1 MSEPRFVHLRVHSDY
16 SMIDGLAKTAPLVKK
31 AAALGMPA
39 LAITDFTNLCGLVKF
54 YGAGHG
60 AGIKPIVGADF
71 NVQCDLLG
79 DELTHLTVLAANN
92 TGYQNLTLLISK
104 AYQRGY
110 GAAGPIIDRDW
121 LIELNEGLILLSGGR
136 MGDVGRS
143 LLRGNSALVDE
154 CVAFYE
160 EHFPDRYFL
169 ELIRTGRP
177 DEESYLHAAVEL
189 AEARGLPVVATN
201 DVRFIDSSDFDAHEI
216 RVAIHDGFTLDDPK
230 RPRNYSPQQY
240 MRSEEEMCELFADI
254 PEALANTVEIAK
266 RCNVTVRLGEYFLPQ
281 FPTGDMSLSLIH
293 ILRSYYLDR
302 GYARFNIDSTQV
314 SLTPDKKGIYVTVN
328 ITEGDQY
335 KLSGVEVSGN
345 LAGHSA
351 EIEQLTKIEP
361 GELYNGTKV
370 TKMEDDIKKL
380 LGRYGYAYPR
390 VQSMPEI
397 NDADKTVKL
406 RVNVDAGNRFYVRK
420 IRFEGNDTSKDAVLR
435 REMRQMEGAWLG
447 SDLVDQGKERLN
459 RLGFFE
465 TVDTDTQRVPGSP
478 DQVDV
483 VYKVKERN
491 TGSFNFGIG
500 YGTESGVSFQAG
512 VQQDNWLGT
521 GYAVGI
527 NGTKNDYQTYAELSV
542 TNPYFTVDG
551 VSLGG
556 RLFYNDFQADDA
568 DLSDYTNKSYGTD
581 VTLGFPINEYNSLRA
596 GLGYVHNSLS
606 NMQPQVAMWRYLYS
620 MGEHPSTSDQD
631 NSFKTDDFTFN
642 YGWTYNKLD
651 RGYFPTDG
659 SRVNLTGKV
668 TIPGSDNEYYKVTLD
683 TATYVPIDDDHKW
696 VVLGR
701 TRWGYGD
708 GLGGKEMPF
717 YENFYAGGSS
727 TVRGFQSN
735 TIGPKAVYFP
745 HQASNY
751 DPDYDYECATQD
763 GAKDLCKS
771 DDAVG
776 GNAMAV
782 ASLEFITPT
791 PFISDKYA
799 NSVRTSFFWDMGTVW
814 DTNWDSSQYSGYPD
828 YSDPSNIR
836 MSAGIA
842 LQWMS
847 PLGPLVFSYAQ
858 PFKKYDGDKAEQF
871 QFNIGK
877 TW

>member
-1 MSEPRFVHLRVHSDY
+1 MAMKKLLIASLLFSSATVYGAEGFVVKDIHFEGLQRVAV
-16 SMIDGLAKTAPLVKK
+16 G
-31 AAALGMPA
+31 AALLSMPVRTGDTVNDEDISNTIRA
-39 LAITDFTNLCGLVKF
+39 LFATGNFEDVRVLRDGNTLLVQVKERPTIASITFSGNKSVKDDMLKQNLEASGVRVGESLDRTTLSDIEKGLEDFYYSVGKYSASVKAVVTPLPRNRVDLKLVFQEGVSAK
-54 YGAGHG
+54 
-60 AGIKPIVGADF
+60 IQQINIVGNHAF
-71 NVQCDLLG
+71 ST
-79 DELTHLTVLAANN
+79 EE
-92 TGYQNLTLLISK
+92 LISHFQLRDEVPWWNVVGDRK
-104 AYQRGY
+104 YQKQKL
-110 GAAGPIIDRDW
+110 AGD
-121 LIELNEGLILLSGGR
+121 
-136 MGDVGRS
+136 
-143 LLRGNSALVDE
+143 
-154 CVAFYE
+154 
-160 EHFPDRYFL
+160 L
-169 ELIRTGRP
+169 ET
-177 DEESYLHAAVEL
+177 
-189 AEARGLPVVATN
+189 
-201 DVRFIDSSDFDAHEI
+201 
-216 RVAIHDGFTLDDPK
+216 
-230 RPRNYSPQQY
+230 
-240 MRSEEEMCELFADI
+240 
-254 PEALANTVEIAK
+254 
-266 RCNVTVRLGEYFLPQ
+266 
-281 FPTGDMSLSLIH
+281 
-293 ILRSYYLDR
+293 LRSYYLDR

-314 SLTPDKKGIYVTVN
+314 SLTPDKKGIYITVN

-335 KLSGVEVSGN
+335 KLSGVQVSGN

-351 EIEQLTKIEP
+351 EIEKLTKIEP
-361 GELYNGTKV
+361 GELHNGTKV

-390 VQSMPEI
+390 VQSQPEI

-420 IRFEGNDTSKDAVLR
+420 IRFEGNDTSKDSVLR

-521 GYAVGI
+521 GYSVGI
-527 NGTKNDYQTYAELSV
+527 NGTKNDYQTYSELSV

-556 RLFYNDFQADDA
+556 RIFYNDFQADDA

-581 VTLGFPINEYNSLRA
+581 VTLGFPINEYNTLRA
-596 GLGYVHNSLS
+596 GLGYVHNKLS
-606 NMQPQVAMWRYLYS
+606 NMQPQIAMDRYLES
-620 MGEHPSTSDQD
+620 MGQSADTS
-631 NSFKTDDFTFN
+631 SFAADDFTFN

-668 TIPGSDNEYYKVTLD
+668 TIPGSDNEYYKVSLD
-683 TATYVPIDDDHKW
+683 TATYVPIDNDHKW

-735 TIGPKAVYFP
+735 TIGPKAVYKNGA
-745 HQASNY
+745 HTSWDDN
-751 DPDYDYECATQD
+751 DDYEDCTQES
-763 GAKDLCKS
+763 GCKS

-791 PFISDKYA
+791 PFISEKYA

-814 DTNWDSSQYSGYPD
+814 DTNWDPSSAPSDVPD
-828 YSDPSNIR
+828 YSDPGNIR

>member
-1 MSEPRFVHLRVHSDY
+1 MAMKKLLIASLLFSSATVYGAEGFVVKDIHFEGLQRVAV
-16 SMIDGLAKTAPLVKK
+16 G
-31 AAALGMPA
+31 AALLSMPVRTGDTVNDEDISNTIRA
-39 LAITDFTNLCGLVKF
+39 LFATGNFEDVRVLRDGDTLLVQVKERPTIASITFSGNKSVKDDMLKQNLEASGVRVGESLDRTTIADIEKGLEDFYYSVGKYSASVKAVVTPLPRNRVDLKLVF
-54 YGAGHG
+54 QEGVSAE
-60 AGIKPIVGADF
+60 IQQINIVGNHAF
-71 NVQCDLLG
+71 TT
-79 DELTHLTVLAANN
+79 DELISHFQLRDEVPWWNVVGDRKYQKQKLA
-92 TGYQNLTLLISK
+92 
-104 AYQRGY
+104 
-110 GAAGPIIDRDW
+110 
-121 LIELNEGLILLSGGR
+121 
-136 MGDVGRS
+136 GD
-143 LLRGNSALVDE
+143 
-154 CVAFYE
+154 
-160 EHFPDRYFL
+160 L
-169 ELIRTGRP
+169 ET
-177 DEESYLHAAVEL
+177 
-189 AEARGLPVVATN
+189 
-201 DVRFIDSSDFDAHEI
+201 
-216 RVAIHDGFTLDDPK
+216 
-230 RPRNYSPQQY
+230 
-240 MRSEEEMCELFADI
+240 
-254 PEALANTVEIAK
+254 
-266 RCNVTVRLGEYFLPQ
+266 
-281 FPTGDMSLSLIH
+281 
-293 ILRSYYLDR
+293 LRSYYLDR

-701 TRWGYGD
+701 TRGGYGD

>member
-1 MSEPRFVHLRVHSDY
+1 MAMKKLLIASLLFSSATVYGAEGFVVKDIHFEGLQRVAV
-16 SMIDGLAKTAPLVKK
+16 G
-31 AAALGMPA
+31 AALLSMPVRTGDTVNDEDISNTIRA
-39 LAITDFTNLCGLVKF
+39 LFATGNFEDVRVLRDGDTLLVQVKERPTIASITFSGNKSVKDDMLKQNLEASGVRVGESLDRTTIADIEKGLEDFYYSVGKYSASVKAVVTPLPRNRVDLKLVF
-54 YGAGHG
+54 QEGVSAT
-60 AGIKPIVGADF
+60 IQQINIVGNHAF
-71 NVQCDLLG
+71 TTN
-79 DELTHLTVLAANN
+79 E
-92 TGYQNLTLLISK
+92 LISHFQLRDEVPWWNVVGDRK
-104 AYQRGY
+104 YQKQKL
-110 GAAGPIIDRDW
+110 AGD
-121 LIELNEGLILLSGGR
+121 
-136 MGDVGRS
+136 
-143 LLRGNSALVDE
+143 
-154 CVAFYE
+154 
-160 EHFPDRYFL
+160 L
-169 ELIRTGRP
+169 ET
-177 DEESYLHAAVEL
+177 
-189 AEARGLPVVATN
+189 
-201 DVRFIDSSDFDAHEI
+201 
-216 RVAIHDGFTLDDPK
+216 
-230 RPRNYSPQQY
+230 
-240 MRSEEEMCELFADI
+240 
-254 PEALANTVEIAK
+254 
-266 RCNVTVRLGEYFLPQ
+266 
-281 FPTGDMSLSLIH
+281 
-293 ILRSYYLDR
+293 LRSYYLDR

-314 SLTPDKKGIYVTVN
+314 SLTPDKKGIYITVN

-335 KLSGVEVSGN
+335 KLSGVQVTGN

-351 EIEQLTKIEP
+351 EIEELTKIEP

-420 IRFEGNDTSKDAVLR
+420 IRFEGNDTSKDSVLR

-459 RLGFFE
+459 RLGYFE

-500 YGTESGVSFQAG
+500 YGTESGVSFQVG

-527 NGTKNDYQTYAELSV
+527 NGTKNDYQTYSELSV

-556 RLFYNDFQADDA
+556 RIFYNDFQADDA

-596 GLGYVHNSLS
+596 GLGYVHNKLS
-606 NMQPQVAMWRYLYS
+606 NMQPQVAMDRYLES
-620 MGEHPSTSDQD
+620 MGEYGKD
-631 NSFKTDDFTFN
+631 SFAADDFTFN

-668 TIPGSDNEYYKVTLD
+668 TIPGSDNEYYKLSLD

-708 GLGGKEMPF
+708 GIGGKEMPF

-735 TIGPKAVYFP
+735 TIGPKAVYKKGA
-745 HQASNY
+745 HSSNDEY
-751 DPDYDYECATQD
+751 DDYEECTESNGCQ
-763 GAKDLCKS
+763 S

-782 ASLEFITPT
+782 ASFELITPT
-791 PFISDKYA
+791 PFISEKYA
-799 NSVRTSFFWDMGTVW
+799 NSVRTSLFWDMGTVW
-814 DTNWDSSQYSGYPD
+814 DTNWQASRYPDYPD

>member
-1 MSEPRFVHLRVHSDY
+1 MAMKKLLIASLLFSSATVYGAEGFVVKDIHFEGLQRVAV
-16 SMIDGLAKTAPLVKK
+16 G
-31 AAALGMPA
+31 AALLSMPVRTGDTVNDEDISNTIRA
-39 LAITDFTNLCGLVKF
+39 LFATGNFEDVRVLRDGDTLLVQVKERPTIASITFSGNKSVKNDMLKQNLEASGVRVGESLDRTTIADIEKGLEDFYYSVGKYSASVKAVVTPLPRNRVDLKLVF
-54 YGAGHG
+54 QEGVSAE
-60 AGIKPIVGADF
+60 IQQINIVGNHAF
-71 NVQCDLLG
+71 TT
-79 DELTHLTVLAANN
+79 DELISHFQLRDEVPWWNVVGDRKYQKQKLA
-92 TGYQNLTLLISK
+92 
-104 AYQRGY
+104 
-110 GAAGPIIDRDW
+110 
-121 LIELNEGLILLSGGR
+121 
-136 MGDVGRS
+136 GD
-143 LLRGNSALVDE
+143 
-154 CVAFYE
+154 
-160 EHFPDRYFL
+160 L
-169 ELIRTGRP
+169 ET
-177 DEESYLHAAVEL
+177 
-189 AEARGLPVVATN
+189 
-201 DVRFIDSSDFDAHEI
+201 
-216 RVAIHDGFTLDDPK
+216 
-230 RPRNYSPQQY
+230 
-240 MRSEEEMCELFADI
+240 
-254 PEALANTVEIAK
+254 
-266 RCNVTVRLGEYFLPQ
+266 
-281 FPTGDMSLSLIH
+281 
-293 ILRSYYLDR
+293 LRSYYLDR

-606 NMQPQVAMWRYLYS
+606 NMQPQVAMDRYLES
-620 MGEHPSTSDQD
+620 MGEYGKD
-631 NSFKTDDFTFN
+631 SFSADDFTFN

-668 TIPGSDNEYYKVTLD
+668 TIPGSDNEYYKVSLD

-708 GLGGKEMPF
+708 GIGSKEMPF

-735 TIGPKAVYFP
+735 TIGPKAVYGYGA
-745 HQASNY
+745 HNN
-751 DPDYDYECATQD
+751 PDDNNSDYEACTDAN
-763 GAKDLCKS
+763 GCKS

-814 DTNWDSSQYSGYPD
+814 DTNWQDTESMRAAGVPD
-828 YSDPSNIR
+828 YSDPGNIR

>member
-1 MSEPRFVHLRVHSDY
+1 MAMKKLLIASLLFSSATVYGAEGFVVKDIHFEGLQRVAV
-16 SMIDGLAKTAPLVKK
+16 G
-31 AAALGMPA
+31 AALLSMPVRTGDTVNDEDISNTIRA
-39 LAITDFTNLCGLVKF
+39 LFATGNFEDVRVLRDGNTLLVQVKERPTIASITFSGNKSVKDDMLKQNLEASGVRVGESLDRTTLSDIEKGLEDFYYSVGKYSASVKAVVTPLPRNRVDLKLVFQEGVSAK
-54 YGAGHG
+54 
-60 AGIKPIVGADF
+60 IQQINIVGNHAF
-71 NVQCDLLG
+71 ST
-79 DELTHLTVLAANN
+79 EE
-92 TGYQNLTLLISK
+92 LISHFQLRDEVPWWNVVGDRK
-104 AYQRGY
+104 YQKQKL
-110 GAAGPIIDRDW
+110 AGD
-121 LIELNEGLILLSGGR
+121 
-136 MGDVGRS
+136 
-143 LLRGNSALVDE
+143 
-154 CVAFYE
+154 
-160 EHFPDRYFL
+160 L
-169 ELIRTGRP
+169 ET
-177 DEESYLHAAVEL
+177 
-189 AEARGLPVVATN
+189 
-201 DVRFIDSSDFDAHEI
+201 
-216 RVAIHDGFTLDDPK
+216 
-230 RPRNYSPQQY
+230 
-240 MRSEEEMCELFADI
+240 
-254 PEALANTVEIAK
+254 
-266 RCNVTVRLGEYFLPQ
+266 
-281 FPTGDMSLSLIH
+281 
-293 ILRSYYLDR
+293 LRSYYLDR

-314 SLTPDKKGIYVTVN
+314 SLTPDKKGIYITVN

-335 KLSGVEVSGN
+335 KLSGVQVSGN

-351 EIEQLTKIEP
+351 EIENLTKIEP

-390 VQSMPEI
+390 VQSQPEI

-420 IRFEGNDTSKDAVLR
+420 IRFEGNDTSKDSVLR

-521 GYAVGI
+521 GYSVGI
-527 NGTKNDYQTYAELSV
+527 NGTKNDYQTYSELSV

-556 RLFYNDFQADDA
+556 RIFYNDFQADDA

-581 VTLGFPINEYNSLRA
+581 VTLGFPINEYNTLRA
-596 GLGYVHNSLS
+596 GLGYVHNKLS
-606 NMQPQVAMWRYLYS
+606 NMQPQIAMDRYLES
-620 MGEHPSTSDQD
+620 MGQSADTS
-631 NSFKTDDFTFN
+631 SFAADDFTFN

-668 TIPGSDNEYYKVTLD
+668 TIPGSDNEYYKVSLD
-683 TATYVPIDDDHKW
+683 TATYVPIDNDHKW

-735 TIGPKAVYFP
+735 TIGPKAVYKNGA
-745 HQASNY
+745 HTSWDDN
-751 DPDYDYECATQD
+751 DDYEDCTQES
-763 GAKDLCKS
+763 GCKS

-791 PFISDKYA
+791 PFISEKYA

-814 DTNWDSSQYSGYPD
+814 DTNWDSSSAPSDVPD
-828 YSDPSNIR
+828 YSDPGNIR

>member
-1 MSEPRFVHLRVHSDY
+1 MAMKKLLIASLLFSSATVYGAEGFVVKDIHFEGLQRVAV
-16 SMIDGLAKTAPLVKK
+16 G
-31 AAALGMPA
+31 AALLSMPVRTGDTVNDEDISNTIRA
-39 LAITDFTNLCGLVKF
+39 LFATGNFEDVRVLRDGNTLLVQVKERPTIASITFSGNKSVKDDMLKQNLEASGVRVGESLDRTTLSDIEKGLEDFYYSVGKYSASVKAVVTPLPRNRVDLKLVFQEGVSAK
-54 YGAGHG
+54 
-60 AGIKPIVGADF
+60 IQQINIVGNHA
-71 NVQCDLLG
+71 LST
-79 DELTHLTVLAANN
+79 EE
-92 TGYQNLTLLISK
+92 LISHFQLRDEVPWWNVVGDRK
-104 AYQRGY
+104 YQKQKL
-110 GAAGPIIDRDW
+110 AGD
-121 LIELNEGLILLSGGR
+121 
-136 MGDVGRS
+136 
-143 LLRGNSALVDE
+143 
-154 CVAFYE
+154 
-160 EHFPDRYFL
+160 L
-169 ELIRTGRP
+169 ET
-177 DEESYLHAAVEL
+177 
-189 AEARGLPVVATN
+189 
-201 DVRFIDSSDFDAHEI
+201 
-216 RVAIHDGFTLDDPK
+216 
-230 RPRNYSPQQY
+230 
-240 MRSEEEMCELFADI
+240 
-254 PEALANTVEIAK
+254 
-266 RCNVTVRLGEYFLPQ
+266 
-281 FPTGDMSLSLIH
+281 
-293 ILRSYYLDR
+293 LRSYYLDR

-314 SLTPDKKGIYVTVN
+314 SLTPDKKGIYITVN

-335 KLSGVEVSGN
+335 KLSGVQVSGN

-351 EIEQLTKIEP
+351 EIEKLTKIEP

-390 VQSMPEI
+390 VQSQPEI

-420 IRFEGNDTSKDAVLR
+420 IRFEGNDTSKDSVLR

-521 GYAVGI
+521 GYSVGI
-527 NGTKNDYQTYAELSV
+527 NGTKNDYQTYSELSV

-556 RLFYNDFQADDA
+556 RIFYNDFEADDA

-581 VTLGFPINEYNSLRA
+581 VTLGFPINEYNTLRA
-596 GLGYVHNSLS
+596 GLGYVHNKLS
-606 NMQPQVAMWRYLYS
+606 NMQPQIAMDRYLES
-620 MGEHPSTSDQD
+620 MGDPDASD
-631 NSFKTDDFTFN
+631 FAADDFTFN

-668 TIPGSDNEYYKVTLD
+668 TIPGSDNEYYKVSLD
-683 TATYVPIDDDHKW
+683 TATYVPIDNDHKW

-735 TIGPKAVYFP
+735 TIGPKAVYKNGA
-745 HQASNY
+745 HTSWDDNE
-751 DPDYDYECATQD
+751 DYEDCTQES
-763 GAKDLCKS
+763 GCKS

-791 PFISDKYA
+791 PFISEKYA

-814 DTNWDSSQYSGYPD
+814 DTNWDPSSAPSDVPD
-828 YSDPSNIR
+828 YSDPGNIR

>member
-1 MSEPRFVHLRVHSDY
+1 MAMKKLLIASLLFSSATVYGADGFVVKDIHFEGLQRVAV
-16 SMIDGLAKTAPLVKK
+16 G
-31 AAALGMPA
+31 AALLSMPVRVGDTVNDEDISNTIRA
-39 LAITDFTNLCGLVKF
+39 LFASGNFEDVRVLRDGDTLLVQVKERPTIASITFSGNKSVKDDMLKQNLEASGVRVGESLDRTTLSDIEKGLEDFYYSVGKYSASVKAVVTPLPRNRVDLKLVFQEGVSAK
-54 YGAGHG
+54 
-60 AGIKPIVGADF
+60 IQQINIVGNRAF
-71 NVQCDLLG
+71 ST
-79 DELTHLTVLAANN
+79 EE
-92 TGYQNLTLLISK
+92 LISNFQLRDEVPWWNVVGDRK
-104 AYQRGY
+104 YQKQK
-110 GAAGPIIDRDW
+110 
-121 LIELNEGLILLSGGR
+121 LQ
-136 MGDVGRS
+136 GD
-143 LLRGNSALVDE
+143 
-154 CVAFYE
+154 
-160 EHFPDRYFL
+160 L
-169 ELIRTGRP
+169 ET
-177 DEESYLHAAVEL
+177 
-189 AEARGLPVVATN
+189 
-201 DVRFIDSSDFDAHEI
+201 
-216 RVAIHDGFTLDDPK
+216 
-230 RPRNYSPQQY
+230 
-240 MRSEEEMCELFADI
+240 
-254 PEALANTVEIAK
+254 
-266 RCNVTVRLGEYFLPQ
+266 
-281 FPTGDMSLSLIH
+281 
-293 ILRSYYLDR
+293 LRSYYLDR

-314 SLTPDKKGIYVTVN
+314 SLTPDKKGIYVTINV
-328 ITEGDQY
+328 TEGDQY
-335 KLSGVEVSGN
+335 KIAGVEVSGN

-351 EIEQLTKIEP
+351 EIESLTKMQP

-370 TKMEDDIKKL
+370 TRMEDDIKKL

-390 VQSMPEI
+390 VQTQPEI

-406 RVNVDAGNRFYVRK
+406 HVNVDSGNRFYVRK

-459 RLGFFE
+459 RLGYFE
-465 TVDTDTQRVPGSP
+465 TVDVDTQRVSGSP

-491 TGSFNFGIG
+491 TGSFNFGVG
-500 YGTESGVSFQAG
+500 YGTESGVSFQVG

-521 GYAVGI
+521 GYSVGI
-527 NGTKNDYQTYAELSV
+527 NGTKNDYQTYSEFSV

-556 RLFYNDFQADDA
+556 RIFYNDFKADDA
-568 DLSDYTNKSYGTD
+568 DLSSYTNKSYGVD
-581 VTLGFPINEYNSLRA
+581 GTLGFPVNEYNTLRL
-596 GLGYVHNSLS
+596 GLGYVHNDLS
-606 NMQPQVAMWRYLYS
+606 NMEPQVAMWRYLDS
-620 MGEHPSTSDQD
+620 LGQSAKTTSDD
-631 NSFKTDDFTFN
+631 NGFSADDFTLN
-642 YGWTYNKLD
+642 YGWTYNHLD
-651 RGYFPTDG
+651 RGFFPTSG
-659 SRVNLTGKV
+659 SRVNLNGKV
-668 TIPGSDNEYYKVTLD
+668 TIPGSDNEFYKVTLD

-735 TIGPKAVYFP
+735 NIGPKAVYYSGP
-745 HQASNY
+745 GLDNCDKAVGGYCS
-751 DPDYDYECATQD
+751 
-763 GAKDLCKS
+763 S

-776 GNAMAV
+776 GNAMGV

-791 PFISDKYA
+791 PFLSEKYA
-799 NSVRTSFFWDMGTVW
+799 NSVRTSLFADAGSVW
-814 DTNWDSSQYSGYPD
+814 DTNWKNTAAMRAAGVPD

-858 PFKKYDGDKAEQF
+858 PFKKYEGDKAEQF

>member
-1 MSEPRFVHLRVHSDY
+1 MAMKKLLIASLLFSSATVYGAEGFVVKDIHFEGLQRVAV
-16 SMIDGLAKTAPLVKK
+16 G
-31 AAALGMPA
+31 AALLSMPVRTGDTVNDEDISNTIRA
-39 LAITDFTNLCGLVKF
+39 LFATGNFEDVRVLRDGNTLLVQVKERPTIASITFSGNKSVKDDMLKQNLEASGVRVGESLDRTTLSDIEKGLEDFYYSVGKYSASVKAVVTPLPRNRVDLKLVFQEGVSAK
-54 YGAGHG
+54 
-60 AGIKPIVGADF
+60 IQQINIVGNHAF
-71 NVQCDLLG
+71 ST
-79 DELTHLTVLAANN
+79 EE
-92 TGYQNLTLLISK
+92 LISHFQLRDEVPWWNVVGDRK
-104 AYQRGY
+104 YQKQKL
-110 GAAGPIIDRDW
+110 AGD
-121 LIELNEGLILLSGGR
+121 
-136 MGDVGRS
+136 
-143 LLRGNSALVDE
+143 
-154 CVAFYE
+154 
-160 EHFPDRYFL
+160 L
-169 ELIRTGRP
+169 ET
-177 DEESYLHAAVEL
+177 
-189 AEARGLPVVATN
+189 
-201 DVRFIDSSDFDAHEI
+201 
-216 RVAIHDGFTLDDPK
+216 
-230 RPRNYSPQQY
+230 
-240 MRSEEEMCELFADI
+240 
-254 PEALANTVEIAK
+254 
-266 RCNVTVRLGEYFLPQ
+266 
-281 FPTGDMSLSLIH
+281 
-293 ILRSYYLDR
+293 LRSYYLDR

-314 SLTPDKKGIYVTVN
+314 SLTPDKKGIYITVN

-335 KLSGVEVSGN
+335 KLSGVQVSGN

-351 EIEQLTKIEP
+351 EIENLTKIEP

-390 VQSMPEI
+390 VQSQPEI

-420 IRFEGNDTSKDAVLR
+420 IRFEGNDTSKDSVLR

-521 GYAVGI
+521 GYSVGI
-527 NGTKNDYQTYAELSV
+527 NGTKNDYQTYSELSV

-556 RLFYNDFQADDA
+556 RIFYNDFQADDA

-581 VTLGFPINEYNSLRA
+581 VTLGFPINEYNTLRA
-596 GLGYVHNSLS
+596 GLGYVHNKLS
-606 NMQPQVAMWRYLYS
+606 NMQPQIAMDRYLES
-620 MGEHPSTSDQD
+620 MGQSADTS
-631 NSFKTDDFTFN
+631 SFAADDFTFN

-668 TIPGSDNEYYKVTLD
+668 TIPGSDNEYYKVSLD
-683 TATYVPIDDDHKW
+683 TATYVPIDNDHKW

-735 TIGPKAVYFP
+735 TIGPKAVYKNGA
-745 HQASNY
+745 HTSWDDN
-751 DPDYDYECATQD
+751 DDYEDCTQES
-763 GAKDLCKS
+763 GCKS

-814 DTNWDSSQYSGYPD
+814 DTNWDPSSAPSDVPD
-828 YSDPSNIR
+828 YSDPGNIR

-858 PFKKYDGDKAEQF
+858 PLKKYDGDKAEQF

>member
-1 MSEPRFVHLRVHSDY
+1 MAMKKLLIASLLFSSATVYGAEGFVVKDIHFEGLQRVAV
-16 SMIDGLAKTAPLVKK
+16 G
-31 AAALGMPA
+31 AALLSMPVRTGDTVNDEDISNTIRA
-39 LAITDFTNLCGLVKF
+39 LFATGNFEDVRVLRDGNTLLVQVKERPTIASITFSGNKSVKDDMLKQNLEASGVRVGESLDRTTLSDIEKGLEDFYYSVGKYSASVKAVVTPLPRNRVDLKLVFQEGVSAK
-54 YGAGHG
+54 
-60 AGIKPIVGADF
+60 IQQINIVGNHAF
-71 NVQCDLLG
+71 ST
-79 DELTHLTVLAANN
+79 EE
-92 TGYQNLTLLISK
+92 LISHFQLRDEVPWWNVVGDRK
-104 AYQRGY
+104 YQKQKL
-110 GAAGPIIDRDW
+110 AGD
-121 LIELNEGLILLSGGR
+121 
-136 MGDVGRS
+136 
-143 LLRGNSALVDE
+143 
-154 CVAFYE
+154 
-160 EHFPDRYFL
+160 L
-169 ELIRTGRP
+169 ET
-177 DEESYLHAAVEL
+177 
-189 AEARGLPVVATN
+189 
-201 DVRFIDSSDFDAHEI
+201 
-216 RVAIHDGFTLDDPK
+216 
-230 RPRNYSPQQY
+230 
-240 MRSEEEMCELFADI
+240 
-254 PEALANTVEIAK
+254 
-266 RCNVTVRLGEYFLPQ
+266 
-281 FPTGDMSLSLIH
+281 
-293 ILRSYYLDR
+293 LRSYYLDR

-314 SLTPDKKGIYVTVN
+314 SLTPDKKGIYITVN

-335 KLSGVEVSGN
+335 KLSGVQVSGN

-351 EIEQLTKIEP
+351 EIEKLTKIEP

-390 VQSMPEI
+390 VQSQPEI

-420 IRFEGNDTSKDAVLR
+420 IRFEGNDTSKDSVLR

-521 GYAVGI
+521 GYSVGI
-527 NGTKNDYQTYAELSV
+527 NGTKNDYQTYSELSV

-556 RLFYNDFQADDA
+556 RIFYKDFQADDA

-581 VTLGFPINEYNSLRA
+581 VTLGFPINEYNTLRA
-596 GLGYVHNSLS
+596 GLGYVHNKLS
-606 NMQPQVAMWRYLYS
+606 NMQPQIAMDRYLES
-620 MGEHPSTSDQD
+620 MGQSADTS
-631 NSFKTDDFTFN
+631 SFAADDFTFN

-668 TIPGSDNEYYKVTLD
+668 TIPGSDNEYYKVSLD
-683 TATYVPIDDDHKW
+683 TATYVPIDNDHKW

-735 TIGPKAVYFP
+735 TIGPKAVYKNGA
-745 HQASNY
+745 HTSGDDN
-751 DPDYDYECATQD
+751 DDYEDCTQES
-763 GAKDLCKS
+763 GCKS

-814 DTNWDSSQYSGYPD
+814 DTNWDPSSAPSDVPD
-828 YSDPSNIR
+828 YSDPGNIR

>member
-1 MSEPRFVHLRVHSDY
+1 MAMKKLLIASLLFSSATVYGADGFVVKDIHFEGLQRVAV
-16 SMIDGLAKTAPLVKK
+16 G
-31 AAALGMPA
+31 AALLSMPVRVGDTVNDEDISNTIRA
-39 LAITDFTNLCGLVKF
+39 LFASGNFEDVRVLRDGDTLLVQVKERPTIASITFSGNKSVKDDMLKQNLEASGVRVGESLDRTTLSDIEKGLEDFYYSVGKYSASVKAVVTPLPRNRVDLKLVFQEGVSAK
-54 YGAGHG
+54 
-60 AGIKPIVGADF
+60 IQQINIVGNRAF
-71 NVQCDLLG
+71 ST
-79 DELTHLTVLAANN
+79 EE
-92 TGYQNLTLLISK
+92 LISNFQLRDEVPWWNVVGDRK
-104 AYQRGY
+104 YQKQK
-110 GAAGPIIDRDW
+110 
-121 LIELNEGLILLSGGR
+121 LQ
-136 MGDVGRS
+136 GD
-143 LLRGNSALVDE
+143 
-154 CVAFYE
+154 
-160 EHFPDRYFL
+160 L
-169 ELIRTGRP
+169 ET
-177 DEESYLHAAVEL
+177 
-189 AEARGLPVVATN
+189 
-201 DVRFIDSSDFDAHEI
+201 
-216 RVAIHDGFTLDDPK
+216 
-230 RPRNYSPQQY
+230 
-240 MRSEEEMCELFADI
+240 
-254 PEALANTVEIAK
+254 
-266 RCNVTVRLGEYFLPQ
+266 
-281 FPTGDMSLSLIH
+281 
-293 ILRSYYLDR
+293 LRSYYLDR

-314 SLTPDKKGIYVTVN
+314 SLTPDKKGIYVTINV
-328 ITEGDQY
+328 TEGDQY
-335 KLSGVEVSGN
+335 KIAGVEVSGN

-351 EIEQLTKIEP
+351 EIESLTKMQP

-370 TKMEDDIKKL
+370 TRMEDDIKKL

-390 VQSMPEI
+390 VQTQPEI

-406 RVNVDAGNRFYVRK
+406 HVNVDSGNRFYVRK

-459 RLGFFE
+459 RLGYFE
-465 TVDTDTQRVPGSP
+465 TVDVDTQRVSGSP

-491 TGSFNFGIG
+491 TGSFNFGVG
-500 YGTESGVSFQAG
+500 YGTESGVSFQVG

-521 GYAVGI
+521 GYSVGI
-527 NGTKNDYQTYAELSV
+527 NGTKNDYQTYSEFSV

-556 RLFYNDFQADDA
+556 RIFYNDFKADDA
-568 DLSDYTNKSYGTD
+568 DLSSYTNKSYGAD
-581 VTLGFPINEYNSLRA
+581 GTLGFPVNEYNTLRL
-596 GLGYVHNSLS
+596 GLGYVHNDLS
-606 NMQPQVAMWRYLYS
+606 NMEPQVAMWRYLDS
-620 MGEHPSTSDQD
+620 LGQSAKTTSDD
-631 NSFKTDDFTFN
+631 NGFSADDFTLN
-642 YGWTYNKLD
+642 YGWTYNHLD
-651 RGYFPTDG
+651 RGFFPTSG
-659 SRVNLTGKV
+659 SRVNLNGKV
-668 TIPGSDNEYYKVTLD
+668 TIPGSDNEFYKVTLD

-735 TIGPKAVYFP
+735 NIGPKAVYYSGP
-745 HQASNY
+745 GLDNCDKAVGGYCS
-751 DPDYDYECATQD
+751 
-763 GAKDLCKS
+763 S

-776 GNAMAV
+776 GNAMGV

-791 PFISDKYA
+791 PFLSEKYA
-799 NSVRTSFFWDMGTVW
+799 NSVRTSLFADAGSVW
-814 DTNWDSSQYSGYPD
+814 DTNWKNTAAMRAAGVPD

-858 PFKKYDGDKAEQF
+858 PFKKYEGDKAEQF

>member
-1 MSEPRFVHLRVHSDY
+1 MAMKKLLIASLLFSSATVYGAEGFVVKDIHFEGLQRVAV
-16 SMIDGLAKTAPLVKK
+16 G
-31 AAALGMPA
+31 AALLSMPVRTGDTVNDEDISNTIRA
-39 LAITDFTNLCGLVKF
+39 LFATGNFEDVRVLRDGNTLLVQVKERPTIASITFSGNKSVKDDMLKQNLEASGVRVGESLDRTTLSDIEKGLEDFYYSVGKYSASVKAVVTPLPRNRVDLKLVFQEGVSAK
-54 YGAGHG
+54 
-60 AGIKPIVGADF
+60 IQQINIVGNHAF
-71 NVQCDLLG
+71 ST
-79 DELTHLTVLAANN
+79 EE
-92 TGYQNLTLLISK
+92 LISHFQLRDEVPWWNVVGDRK
-104 AYQRGY
+104 YQKQKL
-110 GAAGPIIDRDW
+110 AGD
-121 LIELNEGLILLSGGR
+121 
-136 MGDVGRS
+136 
-143 LLRGNSALVDE
+143 
-154 CVAFYE
+154 
-160 EHFPDRYFL
+160 L
-169 ELIRTGRP
+169 ET
-177 DEESYLHAAVEL
+177 
-189 AEARGLPVVATN
+189 
-201 DVRFIDSSDFDAHEI
+201 
-216 RVAIHDGFTLDDPK
+216 
-230 RPRNYSPQQY
+230 
-240 MRSEEEMCELFADI
+240 
-254 PEALANTVEIAK
+254 
-266 RCNVTVRLGEYFLPQ
+266 
-281 FPTGDMSLSLIH
+281 
-293 ILRSYYLDR
+293 LRSYYLDR

-314 SLTPDKKGIYVTVN
+314 SLTPDKKGIYITVN
-328 ITEGDQY
+328 ITEGVQY
-335 KLSGVEVSGN
+335 KLSGVQVSGN

-351 EIEQLTKIEP
+351 EIEKLTKIEP

-390 VQSMPEI
+390 VQSQPEI

-420 IRFEGNDTSKDAVLR
+420 IRFEGNDTSKDSVLR

-521 GYAVGI
+521 GYSVGI
-527 NGTKNDYQTYAELSV
+527 NGTKNDYQTYSELSV

-556 RLFYNDFQADDA
+556 RIFYNDFQADDA

-581 VTLGFPINEYNSLRA
+581 VTLGFPINEYNTLRA
-596 GLGYVHNSLS
+596 GLGYVHNKLS
-606 NMQPQVAMWRYLYS
+606 NMQPQIAMDRYLES
-620 MGEHPSTSDQD
+620 MGQSADTS
-631 NSFKTDDFTFN
+631 SFAADDFTFN

-668 TIPGSDNEYYKVTLD
+668 TIPGSDNEYYKVSLD
-683 TATYVPIDDDHKW
+683 TATYVPIDNDHKW

-735 TIGPKAVYFP
+735 TIGPKAVYKNGA
-745 HQASNY
+745 HTSWDDN
-751 DPDYDYECATQD
+751 DDYEDCTQES
-763 GAKDLCKS
+763 GCKS

-791 PFISDKYA
+791 PFISEKYA

-814 DTNWDSSQYSGYPD
+814 DTNWDPSSAPSDVPD
-828 YSDPSNIR
+828 YSDPGNIR